1 MNTRKSLFRGVI
13 FGYNFSWE
21 GGDIPSQTL
30 TLPIRSFT
38 VQENHIR
45 SAVREIFRYTHTD
58 RKTSCYFYISI
69 IHWIF
74 YYFRLFSDNYNIVF
88 LLFIINLFRA
98 YNRLVSDF
106 GEEPR
111 LPGLPYTNRQLFWLS
126 GASIWCNAIRP
137 ASLKNRVLTDP
148 HSPGRFR
155 VNGSYRNSKEFAQ
168 DWNCPV
174 GSNMNPAKKCS
185 VW

>member
-1 MNTRKSLFRGVI
+1 MQLYITIIKWLR
-13 FGYNFSWE
+13 YNKLHTIYDFFSNKDLE
-21 GGDIPSQTL
+21 DL
-30 TLPIRSFT
+30 
-38 VQENHIR
+38 
-45 SAVREIFRYTHTD
+45 
-58 RKTSCYFYISI
+58 I
-69 IHWIF
+69 I
-74 YYFRLFSDNYNIVF
+74 D
-88 LLFIINLFRA
+88 LFRA